1 MVEGGAKLG
10 PFGNGDGVLGA
21 TLVVSKLGR
30 LDTVVFLPVARW
42 SVIASVLRGML
53 GGVVLGLVPAMGSL
67 GILHVGMLVDDRHH
81 VANSF
86 GVALEHL
93 PP

>member
-1 MVEGGAKLG
+1 MVEGGAELES
-10 PFGNGDGVLGA
+10 FGDSNGVLGA
-21 TLVVSKLGR
+21 TLLVSILGR
-30 LDTVVFLPVARW
+30 LGMVVFLPMARW

-67 GILHVGMLVDDRHH
+67 GIFHVGMLVDDRHH
-81 VANSF
+81 VTN
-86 GVALEHL
+86 GLRVALEHL